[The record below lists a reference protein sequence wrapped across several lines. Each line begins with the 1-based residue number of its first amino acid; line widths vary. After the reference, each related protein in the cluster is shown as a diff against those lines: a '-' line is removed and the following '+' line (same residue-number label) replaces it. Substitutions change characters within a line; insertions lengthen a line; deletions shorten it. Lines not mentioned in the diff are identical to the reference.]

1 VKEQLKLVLHV
12 LQAMKTYLTVLLF
25 HQKSNQLKLSK
36 FQQEVLKLLF
46 VIISVIP
53 AHLQKIIVKN
63 VDPIETP
70 LQNVIVSQATIQ

>member
-1 VKEQLKLVLHV
+1 MKEQLKLVLHV